1 MERYNSVCATYQA
14 EPLDFLNSSPRGV
27 LLEHALAHFGAVY
40 ILRWNVVESPPPL
53 GGHR

>member
-1 MERYNSVCATYQA
+1 MERYNSVCATS

-40 ILRWNVVESPPPL
+40 YVVESPPPL